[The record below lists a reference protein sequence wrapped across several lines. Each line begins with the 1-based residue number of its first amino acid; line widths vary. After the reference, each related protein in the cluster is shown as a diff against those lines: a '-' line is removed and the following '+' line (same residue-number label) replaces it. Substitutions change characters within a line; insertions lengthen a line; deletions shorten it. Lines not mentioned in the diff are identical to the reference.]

1 MTNKCKLTYI
11 YLADNKKALCPFNSR
26 VLNTTNC
33 EINYERKSEFYN
45 IGVIT
50 TTAIG
55 MSLGTMACTDHT
67 STRLPQLTY
76 PNVAPSDHGIQTL
89 NIITDH
95 TGKAIIKLDSFTLLV
110 GFDYLAHP
118 DSYGVAG
125 YEYTA
130 VEITDITVDQT
141 IDIDGTYHR
150 DFTYHNDILNIKQL
164 LVAYIEKNQL
174 VEVVS

>member
-1 MTNKCKLTYI
+1 MN
-11 YLADNKKALCPFNSR
+11 AKAN
-26 VLNTTNC
+26 
-33 EINYERKSEFYN
+33 FYN

-67 STRLPQLTY
+67 SARLSQTPQLTY
-76 PNVAPSDHGIQTL
+76 PNVAPSNYGIQTL
-89 NIITDH
+89 NITTDH
-95 TGKAIIKLDSFTLLV
+95 TGKAIIILDSFTLLV

-125 YEYTA
+125 SEYTA
-130 VEITDITVDQT
+130 VEITDITVEQT
-141 IDIDGTYHR
+141 IDSDGKYYN
-150 DFTYHNDILNIKQL
+150 DFTDHNDILNIKQL